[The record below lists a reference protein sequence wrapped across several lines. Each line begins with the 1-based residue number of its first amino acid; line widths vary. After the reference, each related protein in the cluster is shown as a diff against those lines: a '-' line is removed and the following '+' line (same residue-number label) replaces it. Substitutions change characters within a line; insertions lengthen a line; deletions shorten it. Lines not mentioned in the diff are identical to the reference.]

1 MSTAMT
7 PTLQQ
12 RMASLFDLT
21 GLVAVVTGGGR
32 GIGRSIAEGLAGF
45 GAELVLSG
53 RNAATLAAAA
63 EEMTTQGARVWWHAA
78 DVSREEEV
86 AALLAAVLERHGRAD
101 VLVNNA
107 GINPVYKSAETLTR
121 EDWQPIV
128 DTNLGGVFH
137 CCRHF
142 GAAMLERKAGSII
155 NISSLAGHVGLRKSL
170 PYCAAKGGL
179 ELMTKSLAVDW
190 APSGV
195 RVNSIAPGFVETDLT
210 VGMREHE
217 QISRRLLGQTPMGRF
232 CGPDELIGA
241 AVFLASAA
249 SAYVTGHSILVDGG
263 WTAQ

>member
-1 MSTAMT
+1 MSAVST

-12 RMASLFDLT
+12 RMAGLFDLT
-21 GLVAVVTGGGR
+21 GKVAVVTGGGR
-32 GIGRSIAEGLAGF
+32 GIGRSIAGGLAGF
-45 GAELVLSG
+45 GAEIVLSG
-53 RNAATLAAAA
+53 RNTATLAATAG
-63 EEMTTQGARVWWHAA
+63 EMDAQGAKVWWHAA
-78 DVSREEEV
+78 DVAREEEV
-86 AALLAAVLERHGRAD
+86 AALLAAVLERHGRID

-107 GINPVYKSAETLTR
+107 GINPTYKAAETLTR
-121 EDWQPIV
+121 EDWQPII
-128 DTNLGGVFH
+128 DINLGGVFH

-142 GAAMLERKAGSII
+142 GAAMVERGTGSII
-155 NISSLAGHVGLRKSL
+155 NISSVGGHVGLRKTL

-179 ELMTKSLAVDW
+179 EMMTKSLAIDW
-190 APSGV
+190 AASGV

-210 VGMREHE
+210 AGVREHE